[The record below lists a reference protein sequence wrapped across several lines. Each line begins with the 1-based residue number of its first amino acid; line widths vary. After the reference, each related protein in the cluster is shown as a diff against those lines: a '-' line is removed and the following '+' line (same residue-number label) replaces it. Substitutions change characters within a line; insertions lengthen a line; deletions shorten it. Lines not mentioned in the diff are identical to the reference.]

1 VGEAG
6 LRRNESRNDPY
17 TPDKT
22 SQFAMIGIIYSPG
35 KNMDFD
41 AGFRK
46 NLNDAEF
53 DSAFLV
59 GATFRW

>member
-1 VGEAG
+1 
-6 LRRNESRNDPY
+6 
-17 TPDKT
+17 
-22 SQFAMIGIIYSPG
+22 MIGIIYSPG

>member
-1 VGEAG
+1 MV
-6 LRRNESRNDPY
+6 
-17 TPDKT
+17 
-22 SQFAMIGIIYSPG
+22 GIIYSPT

-46 NLNDAEF
+46 NFNNAEL
-53 DSAFLV
+53 DKTYLV